1 MFQKKKRKRK
11 KQSSVLFV
19 DATNKS
25 YERAIS
31 EFKRKV
37 KNSNL
42 LKELRDREFYEKPS
56 VARRR
61 RKKLRLQKVRSIN
74 LDDYVFYFFIYLY
87 VTSILCVCTESN
99 KTNPN

>member
-1 MFQKKKRKRK
+1 MFQKKRKKK
-11 KQSSVLFV
+11 KQSSVLYV

-31 EFKRKV
+31 EFKRRV

-56 VARRR
+56 VARRK

-74 LDDYVFYFFIYLY
+74 LDD
-87 VTSILCVCTESN
+87 
-99 KTNPN
+99 

>member
-1 MFQKKKRKRK
+1 MFQKKRKRK

-25 YERAIS
+25 PERAIS

-74 LDDYVFYFFIYLY
+74 ND
-87 VTSILCVCTESN
+87 
-99 KTNPN
+99 

>member
-1 MFQKKKRKRK
+1 MMKTKRKGFNMFQKRRKKK
-11 KQSSVLFV
+11 KQSTLLYV

-37 KNSNL
+37 KNSNM
-42 LKELRDREFYEKPS
+42 LKELREREFYEKPS
-56 VARRR
+56 VARRK

-74 LDDYVFYFFIYLY
+74 ND
-87 VTSILCVCTESN
+87 
-99 KTNPN
+99 

>member
-1 MFQKKKRKRK
+1 MTKNKGNKMFQKKKRKRK

-25 YERAIS
+25 PERAIS

-37 KNSNL
+37 KDSNL

-74 LDDYVFYFFIYLY
+74 K
-87 VTSILCVCTESN
+87 N
-99 KTNPN
+99 

>member
-1 MFQKKKRKRK
+1 MKTKRKGFNMFQKKKRKRK

-25 YERAIS
+25 PERAIS

-74 LDDYVFYFFIYLY
+74 ND
-87 VTSILCVCTESN
+87 
-99 KTNPN
+99 

>member
-1 MFQKKKRKRK
+1 MFRKRK
-11 KQSSVLFV
+11 KKKKQSTLLYV

-42 LKELRDREFYEKPS
+42 MKELREREFYTKPS
-56 VARRR
+56 AARRKQ
-61 RKKLRLQKVRSIN
+61 KKMRLLKVRS
-74 LDDYVFYFFIYLY
+74 L
-87 VTSILCVCTESN
+87 N
-99 KTNPN
+99 KN

>member
-1 MFQKKKRKRK
+1 MTKNKGYKMFQKKKRKRK

-74 LDDYVFYFFIYLY
+74 ND
-87 VTSILCVCTESN
+87 
-99 KTNPN
+99 

>member
-25 YERAIS
+25 PERAIS

-74 LDDYVFYFFIYLY
+74 LDD
-87 VTSILCVCTESN
+87 
-99 KTNPN
+99 

>member
-1 MFQKKKRKRK
+1 MMKTKRKGFNMFQKRRKKK
-11 KQSSVLFV
+11 KQSTLLYV

-42 LKELRDREFYEKPS
+42 MKELREREFYEKPS
-56 VARRR
+56 AARRKQR
-61 RKKLRLQKVRSIN
+61 KLRLAKIRSLR
-74 LDDYVFYFFIYLY
+74 LDD
-87 VTSILCVCTESN
+87 
-99 KTNPN
+99 

>member
-1 MFQKKKRKRK
+1 MTKNKGYKMFQKKKRKRK

-25 YERAIS
+25 PERAIS

-37 KNSNL
+37 KDSNL

-74 LDDYVFYFFIYLY
+74 LDD
-87 VTSILCVCTESN
+87 
-99 KTNPN
+99 

>member
-1 MFQKKKRKRK
+1 MFQKKRKKK

-25 YERAIS
+25 PERAIS
-31 EFKRKV
+31 EFKRRV

-74 LDDYVFYFFIYLY
+74 ND
-87 VTSILCVCTESN
+87 
-99 KTNPN
+99 

>member
-74 LDDYVFYFFIYLY
+74 LDD
-87 VTSILCVCTESN
+87 
-99 KTNPN
+99 

>member
-1 MFQKKKRKRK
+1 MFQKKRKKK
-11 KQSSVLFV
+11 KQSSLLFV

-25 YERAIS
+25 PERAIS

-42 LKELRDREFYEKPS
+42 LRELREREFYEKPS
-56 VARRR
+56 VARRK

-74 LDDYVFYFFIYLY
+74 K
-87 VTSILCVCTESN
+87 N
-99 KTNPN
+99 

>member
-1 MFQKKKRKRK
+1 MFQKRKRKKK

-25 YERAIS
+25 PERAIS

-42 LKELRDREFYEKPS
+42 LKELREREFYSKPS
-56 VARRR
+56 VHRRK
-61 RKKLRLQKVRSIN
+61 RKKLRLAKVRA
-74 LDDYVFYFFIYLY
+74 LLADD
-87 VTSILCVCTESN
+87 
-99 KTNPN
+99 

>member
-1 MFQKKKRKRK
+1 MTNSKNKKGFNMFRKRK
-11 KQSSVLFV
+11 KKKKQSTLLYV

-42 LKELRDREFYEKPS
+42 MKELREREFYTKPS
-56 VARRR
+56 AARRKQ
-61 RKKLRLQKVRSIN
+61 KKMRLVKVR
-74 LDDYVFYFFIYLY
+74 LL
-87 VTSILCVCTESN
+87 N
-99 KTNPN
+99 KN

>member
-1 MFQKKKRKRK
+1 MTKNKGYKMFEKKKRKRK

-74 LDDYVFYFFIYLY
+74 ND
-87 VTSILCVCTESN
+87 
-99 KTNPN
+99 

>member
-1 MFQKKKRKRK
+1 MFEKKRKKK
-11 KQSSVLFV
+11 KQSSILYV

-42 LKELRDREFYEKPS
+42 LKELREREYYQKPS
-56 VARRR
+56 AVRREKRKQR
-61 RKKLRLQKVRSIN
+61 RIKIEKVIPCFKRKEKEKN
-74 LDDYVFYFFIYLY
+74 NHLFFL
-87 VTSILCVCTESN
+87 
-99 KTNPN
+99 

>member
-1 MFQKKKRKRK
+1 MTKNKGYKMFQKKKRKRK

-37 KNSNL
+37 KDSNL

-56 VARRR
+56 VARRK

-74 LDDYVFYFFIYLY
+74 LDD
-87 VTSILCVCTESN
+87 
-99 KTNPN
+99 

>member
-1 MFQKKKRKRK
+1 MFAKKRKKK
-11 KQSSVLFV
+11 KQSSVLYV

-42 LKELRDREFYEKPS
+42 LKELREREFYQKPS
-56 VARRR
+56 AARREK
-61 RKKLRLQKVRSIN
+61 RKQRIIKIKSLRLN
-74 LDDYVFYFFIYLY
+74 D
-87 VTSILCVCTESN
+87 
-99 KTNPN
+99 

>member
-1 MFQKKKRKRK
+1 MKTKRKGFNMFQQKKRKRK
-11 KQSSVLFV
+11 KQSSLLYV

-42 LKELRDREFYEKPS
+42 LKELRERDFYEKPS
-56 VARRR
+56 VARRK
-61 RKKLRLQKVRSIN
+61 RKKIRLVKIRSLH
-74 LDDYVFYFFIYLY
+74 LDD
-87 VTSILCVCTESN
+87 
-99 KTNPN
+99 

>member
-1 MFQKKKRKRK
+1 MTKNNKKGYKMFQKKKRKRK

-25 YERAIS
+25 PERAIS
-31 EFKRKV
+31 EFTRKV

-74 LDDYVFYFFIYLY
+74 LED
-87 VTSILCVCTESN
+87 
-99 KTNPN
+99 

>member
-1 MFQKKKRKRK
+1 MKTKRKGFNMFQQKKRKRK
-11 KQSSVLFV
+11 KQSSLLYV

-42 LKELRDREFYEKPS
+42 LKELRERDFYEKPS
-56 VARRR
+56 VARRK
-61 RKKLRLQKVRSIN
+61 RKKLRLAKIRSLH
-74 LDDYVFYFFIYLY
+74 LDD
-87 VTSILCVCTESN
+87 
-99 KTNPN
+99 

>member
-1 MFQKKKRKRK
+1 MTKNKGNKMFQKKKRKRK

-42 LKELRDREFYEKPS
+42 LKVLRDREFYEKPS

-74 LDDYVFYFFIYLY
+74 K
-87 VTSILCVCTESN
+87 N
-99 KTNPN
+99 